1 MKNPKLLTY
10 IIVLCLSSNIWGAN
24 IPLHFNVCQCMS
36 YVQIDSPVGGPAVTQ
51 RIVNVTRSFSCFSF
65 FLHFPLPC
73 PLFSFLI
80 TTLLFCQSVCLCPYK
95 IKFPCQFWH
104 WWPECLSAFMAKMSE
119 WKWGGKVLQ
128 YSLSQQG
135 HLSLR
140 RLIGDGMCLQADN
153 GLIAGWPGHA
163 SYFRSRLLTQ
173 KIQGSGTVHGAQCTK

>member
-1 MKNPKLLTY
+1 MSLVHFLVSHSSFISLFDVPFLASSSQLCSSVSLSVCAPTKLNFLASFG
-10 IIVLCLSSNIWGAN
+10 IDDR
-24 IPLHFNVCQCMS
+24 NVC
-36 YVQIDSPVGGPAVTQ
+36 
-51 RIVNVTRSFSCFSF
+51 
-65 FLHFPLPC
+65 LPLW
-73 PLFSFLI
+73 
-80 TTLLFCQSVCLCPYK
+80 Q
-95 IKFPCQFWH
+95 
-104 WWPECLSAFMAKMSE
+104 KMSE

-173 KIQGSGTVHGAQCTK
+173 KIQGSCTVHGAQCTSHWIIISEALRNATETFPLNIKLKCSKNLFYWFLNWLACVKIQIT

>member
-1 MKNPKLLTY
+1 MWLVHFLVSHSSF
-10 IIVLCLSSNIWGAN
+10 ISLFHVL
-24 IPLHFNVCQCMS
+24 F
-36 YVQIDSPVGGPAVTQ
+36 
-51 RIVNVTRSFSCFSF
+51 
-65 FLHFPLPC
+65 
-73 PLFSFLI
+73 FSFLI

-119 WKWGGKVLQ
+119 WKWGGGKVLQ

-173 KIQGSGTVHGAQCTK
+173 KIQGSGTVHHWIIISEALRNATEQLPLNIKLKCSKNLFYWFLNWLPCVKIQVT